1 MKSTVV
7 KLVAALTVG
16 LFAAPVTAESQ
27 QVGKVYRIGFLAWG
41 SRGEASEHLFQAFE
55 QALRER
61 GWVTGGNLVITYRF
75 SGGQYDRLPV
85 LAGELVRIEPH
96 VIVAVATAATRAA
109 KDVTSTIPI
118 VMLNVG
124 DPIGERFIASYA
136 RPGANVTGVAMGPTR
151 EIHAKQL
158 QLLKEAAPRAQRIA
172 LLWNPANRTAATIVR
187 TVEDAARS
195 LGIELQVAG
204 ARAPEEFEPA
214 FRAMTQARA
223 DALLV
228 VPDSVFNFH
237 RARLADLS
245 SRHRLPTMY
254 SQDDYAKA
262 GGLMAYG
269 VNFTDQYRRAA
280 YYVDR
285 LLRGANPAEL
295 PVERPTKFKFV
306 VNLKTAKAI
315 GFTIPASVLAQA
327 DQVIDP

>member
-1 MKSTVV
+1 MRRIGLAVV
-7 KLVAALTVG
+7 LALSLFVAPLTDE
-16 LFAAPVTAESQ
+16 AQ
-27 QVGKVYRIGFLAWG
+27 QVGKVYRVGFLAWG

-61 GWVTGGNLVITYRF
+61 GWVTGVNLVITYRF
-75 SGGQYDRLPV
+75 AGGEYDRLPA

-96 VIVAVATAATRAA
+96 VIVAVPTAATRAA

-118 VMLNVG
+118 VMLNVS
-124 DPIGERFIASYA
+124 DPIGERFIASFA
-136 RPGANVTGVAMGPTR
+136 RPGANVTGLTMAPTW
-151 EIHAKQL
+151 EIYAKQL
-158 QLLKEAAPRAQRIA
+158 QLLKEAVPRAQRIA

-195 LGIELQVAG
+195 LGVELQVAG

-228 VPDSVFNFH
+228 VPDSVFNTH

-254 SQDDYAKA
+254 GQDDYAKA

-269 VNFTDQYRRAA
+269 ANFTDQYRRAA
-280 YYVDR
+280 GYVDR
-285 LLRGANPAEL
+285 LLRGASPADL
-295 PVERPTKFKFV
+295 PVEQPTKFELV
-306 VNLKTAKAI
+306 INLKTAKAL
-315 GFTIPASVLAQA
+315 GLTIPQSLLLQA
-327 DQVIDP
+327 TEVIE